1 MKKNALITA
10 LLLCS
15 ITGFAQNY
23 YPSNNQ
29 RTTTTSS
36 YSSSSQPSSTRTT
49 QVDGYTRSN
58 GTYVEGYKRTQQNTT
73 NTDNYSTTGNSNPYT
88 QQNGTRAAD
97 YSRAA
102 SNYGQGRPIQT
113 GERGGQYY
121 INDSGRKVYVPKQ

>member
-1 MKKNALITA
+1 MKKSIFIAA
-10 LLLCS
+10 FLLCG

-23 YPSNNQ
+23 YPSNKQ
-29 RTTTTSS
+29 RSTSNNS
-36 YSSSSQPSSTRTT
+36 YSGSNQPSSTRTT
-49 QVDGYTRSN
+49 QVNGYTRRN
-58 GTYVEGYKRTQQNTT
+58 GTYVEGYNRTQQNTT

-88 QQNGTRAAD
+88 QQNGTKAAD

-102 SNYGQGRPIQT
+102 SNYGQGRTIQT